1 MRQDQRTGAK
11 LQRTANNLAW
21 IDRRVV
27 DGANALHLIGD
38 QRIALV
44 EKQNPEL
51 LAVRVGHRRSAI
63 VQNVNERRERLS
75 RLDLAA
81 RQSRGDRFCKLDF
94 DNRRFT

>member
-1 MRQDQRTGAK
+1 MRQDQCTGAK

-81 RQSRGDRFCKLDF
+81 RQSRGDRFCKFDF